1 MLVNSH
7 LRQTLLARLRMSGK
21 MASLI
26 ARPVNLRPQLLSVL
40 WIGLTLWLAGCSS
53 NVATDKVTTDK
64 ATAQPP
70 ALRDKNTWLQDNNAA
85 PQAPSAAVDR
95 GPELSAADA
104 AIFANATAAIKAA
117 RYAEGAALL
126 TPLAA
131 RYPQAAGIHYNL
143 ALALWQQQPQ
153 SDAQQAAAS
162 GILQTIVQRRPD
174 HVDSI
179 NLLAV
184 LLRQQGQFQQAV
196 TLWQQLIARDAKN
209 AQAHK
214 NLAMTAEL
222 YLHDKALAIQHY
234 EAYQAL
240 TGDPKAATWLGI
252 LGVSSTPAATDADA
266 TDAGATD
273 DNPTDVNST
282 EDSATE
288 DSATDAS
295 SAEPSSPASTSE
307 LATSE
312 SATSEATIA
321 PAAPVTSQGSAT
333 AAAVTIGPG
342 AEANSTA
349 FIRGFSRRDVIMA
362 VGDVQQQHNP
372 TEVNDV

>member
-7 LRQTLLARLRMSGK
+7 LRQTLFARLRMSGK

-26 ARPVNLRPQLLSVL
+26 ARPVNLRPQLLSVFC
-40 WIGLTLWLAGCSS
+40 IGLTLWLAGCSS
-53 NVATDKVTTDK
+53 NVATDKATTDK
-64 ATAQPP
+64 ATTQPP
-70 ALRDKNTWLQDNNAA
+70 ALQDNNAA
-85 PQAPSAAVDR
+85 SQDPSAAVDR
-95 GPELSAADA
+95 GPELSATDA
-104 AIFANATAAIKAA
+104 ATFANATAAIKAA

-131 RYPQAAGIHYNL
+131 RYPQAAGVHYNL

-153 SDAQQAAAS
+153 SDAQQTAAS

-273 DNPTDVNST
+273 DNATDAN
-282 EDSATE
+282 ATE

-307 LATSE
+307 SATSE

-349 FIRGFSRRDVIMA
+349 FIRGFNSRDVIMA
-362 VGDVQQQHNP
+362 VGDVQQQHNL
-372 TEVNDV
+372 TEVNYV